1 MKRWLGGKGGIRV
14 WERVWEFDCVYWSDS
29 CCWWAKFSWEE
40 ARVDSVSGMNP
51 FAALRVELRERQW
64 AKNGCKQGGCGR

>member
-1 MKRWLGGKGGIRV
+1 M
-14 WERVWEFDCVYWSDS
+14 
-29 CCWWAKFSWEE
+29 
-40 ARVDSVSGMNP
+40 DSVSGMNP